1 MRADLA
7 KRSSKI
13 EIEMGEIQ
21 QVTANPLA
29 GATGH
34 SRVALVDLDHSPPYD
49 GREIVVTD
57 LPHRKSNNKM

>member
-21 QVTANPLA
+21 QVTAN
-29 GATGH
+29 
-34 SRVALVDLDHSPPYD
+34 HSPPYD